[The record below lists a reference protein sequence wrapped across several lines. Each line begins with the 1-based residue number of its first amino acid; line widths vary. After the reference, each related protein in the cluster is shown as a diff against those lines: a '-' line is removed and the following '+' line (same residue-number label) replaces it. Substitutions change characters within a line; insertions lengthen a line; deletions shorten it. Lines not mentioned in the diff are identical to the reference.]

1 MTRYK
6 GKLIFTLDGKEMT
19 FNEALQMEDLMLT
32 FNHQLQGY
40 GGLRIEYKN
49 RRSIR

>member
-19 FNEALQMEDLMLT
+19 FNEALQMEGLMLT

-40 GGLRIEYKN
+40 GV
-49 RRSIR
+49 

>member
-19 FNEALQMEDLMLT
+19 FNEALQMEGLMLT
-32 FNHQLQGY
+32 F
-40 GGLRIEYKN
+40 
-49 RRSIR
+49 